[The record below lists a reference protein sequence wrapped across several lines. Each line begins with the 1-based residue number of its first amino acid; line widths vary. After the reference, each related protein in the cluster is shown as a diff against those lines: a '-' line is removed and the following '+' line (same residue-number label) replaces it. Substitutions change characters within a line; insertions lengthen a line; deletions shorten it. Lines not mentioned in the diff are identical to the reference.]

1 MGTVAEDTLMRPA
14 RRPSR
19 SDKCVPLYRLSD
31 ILERAEAVRQAENRY
46 WSHATR
52 ENRDELIR
60 LLDRLVF
67 RAAAMVDGLTA

>member
-1 MGTVAEDTLMRPA
+1 
-14 RRPSR
+14 
-19 SDKCVPLYRLSD
+19 
-31 ILERAEAVRQAENRY
+31 VRQAENRY
-46 WSHATR
+46 WSHATP